1 MARAT
6 LRYDATFAPESRPV
20 PFVAGVVSMTDY
32 RFLCVER
39 HGDVLHVTIDRPR
52 QRNALSTRVLAELRR
67 AFTDAAADPALRA
80 AVLTGAGDQSFA
92 AGGDLKEFDELRSA
106 ADAQA
111 LWTEASE
118 TLRAVREFPV
128 PVIAALNGVALG
140 GGAELA
146 VACDFRVAAPHAGI
160 GFVQGRMN
168 ICTGFGGGIDLVALV
183 GGHRALS
190 ILIDAETIAA
200 GRALGIGLIDVVA
213 PAGEPLGQCVER
225 FLRPLLAQAPQV
237 LRAFKTIA
245 LSDRLALS
253 RHERERRERE
263 AMIAT
268 WVHPDHWRAS
278 ERFVSRGDRPARIP
292 PSPGESA

>member
-1 MARAT
+1 MN
-6 LRYDATFAPESRPV
+6 
-20 PFVAGVVSMTDY
+20 DY
-32 RFLCVER
+32 RFLRVEQ
-39 HGDVLHVTIDRPR
+39 HDGVLYVTIDRPE
-52 QRNALSTRVLAELRR
+52 QLNALSTAVLAELRR
-67 AFTDAAADPALRA
+67 AFADAASDPRLRA
-80 AVLTGAGDQSFA
+80 AVLAGAGDRSFA

-106 ADAQA
+106 ADAEG
-111 LWTEASE
+111 LWTDANE

-146 VACDFRVAAPHAGI
+146 VACDFRVAAAHAGI

-168 ICTGFGGGIDLVALV
+168 ICTGFGGGADLVALV

-200 GRALGIGLIDVVA
+200 ERALQMGLIDAVA
-213 PAGEPLGQCVER
+213 SAGEPLAQCVER
-225 FLRPLLAQAPQV
+225 FLRPLRAQAPQV

-245 LSDRLALS
+245 SADRLALP
-253 RHERERRERE
+253 RAERERRERE

-278 ERFVSRGDRPARIP
+278 ERFLSRRDRAAGPSS
-292 PSPGESA
+292 SPGEAE